1 MPTDFLGA
9 GSAIGALGLTTIYGA
24 ITYGP
29 QFLGMLFADKLKK
42 IFKGYVNA
50 LIFMQSLNIVTRVIA
65 FLIGYE
71 GFGIWAGM
79 ILMGIG
85 CIPVGAVSIAQTSI
99 FCDSID
105 YMEWQTGKRMEGVA
119 FSMQTFFTKVSSGIT
134 MALTTGSLAL
144 LGYKAVEDSA
154 TVFIGTQTA
163 AFDTWIWPLAML
175 TPAIASLLY
184 IIPLLF
190 IRYTPE
196 KRAVVERELKERRE
210 KTNV

>member
-1 MPTDFLGA
+1 MVYFFKYKMPLDFLGA
-9 GSAIGALGLTTIYGA
+9 NTPIGALGLATIYGA

-29 QFLGMLFADKLKK
+29 QFIGMLFADKLKK

-50 LIFMQSLNIVTRVIA
+50 LIFMQALNIITRVIA
-65 FLIGYE
+65 FFIGYE

-85 CIPVGAVSIAQTSI
+85 CIPVGAASIAQTSI

-105 YMEWQTGKRMEGVA
+105 YLEWKTGKRMEGVA

-144 LGYKAVEDSA
+144 LGYKAVDDSA
-154 TVFIGTQTA
+154 
-163 AFDTWIWPLAML
+163 
-175 TPAIASLLY
+175 
-184 IIPLLF
+184 
-190 IRYTPE
+190 
-196 KRAVVERELKERRE
+196 
-210 KTNV
+210 